1 MLIQQVH
8 TLLGHQH
15 LSGLGLLK
23 RLGKLA
29 AKIRRLR
36 LHGRSLL

>member
-15 LSGLGLLK
+15 LSGLDPFK

-36 LHGRSLL
+36 LRGRRLL